1 MALIVALQ
9 NKVAGKFSSSLDV
22 GTVDYDLNLNL
33 TRQFTDGTGINQ
45 ANMAF
50 TDTRTIGASSS
61 EQLDFAGGL
70 TDAFGQTI
78 TFTSVKAI
86 IIKAAAG
93 NTNNVVIEESAAN
106 GIGLFGAAGDNISI
120 KPNGVF
126 QWVDPTAAGLA
137 VTAGTGDLL
146 DVANSGAGTGVD
158 YTIVVIG
165 TA

>member
-1 MALIVALQ
+1 MALTVALQ
-9 NKVAGKFSSSLDV
+9 NKVAGKFSSALDV

-50 TDTRTIGASSS
+50 TDTRTIGASAS